1 MGEAQGTWELMLR
14 ELQLQ
19 DFIEAFQQREIRS
32 LQALQVFERGLIRTH
47 IILIIYHY
55 LIRICIYNI
64 LHFVCWRQVGALNP

>member
-1 MGEAQGTWELMLR
+1 MGEARGTWELMLR

-64 LHFVCWRQVGALNP
+64 L